1 MLWLLL
7 CILGAQRVGHAGEQI
22 AHYHFDTNGNDT
34 LGKGP
39 PFTITNGDRSS
50 GGVSYR
56 AAFAITNPPIT
67 NGVLFVDGRYDP
79 NGHFVH
85 YLGTETITNL
95 RYDSFTVSLDFYPLP
110 PLRSEFH
117 LTKLESK
124 IDSWTRG
131 AYVRW
136 RGFDSSVYNTG
147 NILTGGYGYRWIDF
161 NREKGVLNLTLN
173 NHSFRHRFSQT
184 AVKVNRWHNLICSVN
199 LQRREILTEFDGQLL
214 ETIALP
220 ADFKLEAATEPE
232 GALDRSFTFVD
243 GSQGSVFY
251 GYAANLKLIDGALG
265 RAELRDLHERSV
277 VERPKFPKPIF
288 PWPEVILSIIVI
300 AAMVL
305 VMLIFA
311 RRRRRL
317 RCLSHAARPKRPV
330 GT

>member
-1 MLWLLL
+1 MLCLLL
-7 CILGAQRVGHAGEQI
+7 CIFGAQRVAHAGEQI
-22 AHYHFDTNGNDT
+22 AHYRFDTNGNDS

-39 PFTITNGDRSS
+39 PFAITNGSQSRA
-50 GGVSYR
+50 GVMTYR

-85 YLGTETITNL
+85 YLSTETITNL

-147 NILTGGYGYRWIDF
+147 NILTGGYEYRWMDF
-161 NREKGVLNLTLN
+161 HRENGVLTLTLN
-173 NHSFRHRFSQT
+173 NHSFTHGFSRT
-184 AVKVNRWHNLICSVN
+184 AVKVNRWHNLICSVD

-214 ETIALP
+214 EPITLP
-220 ADFKLEAATEPE
+220 ADFKLEAAAEPD
-232 GALDRSFTFVD
+232 GASDRRFTFVD
-243 GSQGSVFY
+243 GSQGSVYY
-251 GYAANLKLIDGALG
+251 GYAANLKIMDGALG
-265 RAELRDLHERSV
+265 RAELHDLYARSV
-277 VERPKFPKPIF
+277 AERPKFPKPIF
-288 PWPEVILSIIVI
+288 PWPEVILSIFVI

-305 VMLIFA
+305 VLLIFV

-317 RCLSHAARPKRPV
+317 PPALEV
-330 GT
+330 T